1 MQSMKIFTILQS
13 KQKRIGDI
21 VFQLFILFLIEI
33 LQHMATILTV
43 SFYSK
48 NYAHDYIDYGDGCWR
63 RKVLITPLRC
73 WRRFCYQ
80 H

>member
-1 MQSMKIFTILQS
+1 MKIFTILQS

-43 SFYSK
+43 SFYIK
-48 NYAHDYIDYGDGCWR
+48 YYARDHIYFDDGCWR
-63 RKVLITPLRC
+63 RKGFVTRC
-73 WRRFCYQ
+73 W
-80 H
+80 